1 MKVFNYISAF
11 LLAGAAIVVSCSQ
24 NEEMEGMESSQNF
37 QINVFDGGY
46 QNIDAVGTR
55 AAEKDYSTEFVT
67 GDAIGVFAVKNGT
80 VVEDINNRRFVMDDG
95 IWELNDDGEVIS
107 YKANE
112 FERMKFYAY
121 YPYSEDATFDPS
133 KEDPFETYVKN
144 WKIGNDQN
152 ENYTKY
158 DLMTSKGEVQG
169 DRLKGKIAF
178 TMQHR
183 MALAVIQMPEI
194 VYSFTNEPAIDD
206 YKLPVAVGD
215 FNVDGASAKPF
226 YQKSTDAYRFLVK
239 PSTEF
244 TITGSYT
251 GVKEMDYEIKKTLE
265 GGTAKKYVIEDPNK
279 ISHLLAVGD
288 YYCADGKIVS
298 ASESAPA
305 NAIGVVFYAGNPQPS
320 VTHPEK
326 YTIDKDPLRRDCPEC
341 KHGLVLALNNGKIKG
356 TDENETLVET
366 ARFSTAN
373 KLYYGTWFRADE
385 DYKDAYVDMVRQKVA
400 PTAGSQGYNN
410 TVLMEVGAN
419 RTDDSK
425 KASGNALE
433 ALDYYRSAVSVPTVS
448 TKWFFPSD
456 YDLITLHDV
465 VTKVNTSIGNT
476 DGTQLVINDG
486 DTKNGTFYWS
496 NTERNEEWMWGNTM
510 GSGNDTYSPSG
521 SGSLTAKRY
530 ASGYEGYF
538 RMMLAF

>member
-37 QINVFDGGY
+37 QINVLDGGY

-95 IWELNDDGEVIS
+95 IWELNDGGDAIS

-133 KEDPFETYVKN
+133 KDDPFETYVEN

-226 YQKSTDAYRFLVK
+226 YQESTDAYRFLVK
-239 PSTEF
+239 PSTTF

-251 GVKEMDYEIKKTLE
+251 GVKEMNYEIKKTLE

-326 YTIDKDPLRRDCPEC
+326 YNSDNDALKRFGAGCCT
-341 KHGLVLALNNGKIKG
+341 HGLVLALKNA
-356 TDENETLVET
+356 NEDRI
-366 ARFSTAN
+366 RFGEDKKNYSD
-373 KLYYGTWFRADE
+373 FMSDE
-385 DYKDAYVDMVRQKVA
+385 DKESYVSPVAGKDDTVIPGFM
-400 PTAGSQGYNN
+400 GYNN
-410 TVLMEVGAN
+410 TVLMEMAAEQSYGGA
-419 RTDDSK
+419 
-425 KASGNALE
+425 AQNAITNLE
-433 ALDYYRSAVSVPTVS
+433 SYREAISVPAVATPWFLGSTEELKTVKAALANINKS
-448 TKWFFPSD
+448 IEKAGGTPLVASD
-456 YDLITLHDV
+456 ITGIAV
-465 VTKVNTSIGNT
+465 GNK
-476 DGTQLVINDG
+476 DG
-486 DTKNGTFYWS
+486 DTTFYWTS
-496 NTERNEEWMWGNTM
+496 TERNSDWVWCNSM
-510 GSGNDTYSPSG
+510 GTANNDSSG
-521 SGSLTAKRY
+521 SGR
-530 ASGYEGYF
+530 ASRKDGSKGWF
-538 RMMLAF
+538 RLSLAF

>member
-37 QINVFDGGY
+37 QINVFDSGY

-178 TMQHR
+178 SMQHR

-206 YKLPVAVGD
+206 YKLPVTVGD

-251 GVKEMDYEIKKTLE
+251 GVKEMNYEIKKTLE

-298 ASESAPA
+298 ASESAPV

-326 YTIDKDPLRRDCPEC
+326 YNSDNDPLRRDCPEC
-341 KHGLVLALNNGKIKG
+341 KHGLVMALNNTQADMSIYGG
-356 TDENETLVET
+356 TALYHGAGGEKYIGCNTGNKTLPNSMYPG
-366 ARFSTAN
+366 F
-373 KLYYGTWFRADE
+373 L
-385 DYKDAYVDMVRQKVA
+385 
-400 PTAGSQGYNN
+400 GYNN
-410 TVLMEVGAN
+410 TELLKLFYDTGDAKRSEVAYEQIDSYLKNVPVPEFASPWYIPCMEELNLMRDN
-419 RTDDSK
+419 MT
-425 KASGNALE
+425 
-433 ALDYYRSAVSVPTVS
+433 
-448 TKWFFPSD
+448 
-456 YDLITLHDV
+456 TLNGIIE
-465 VTKVNTSIGNT
+465 KVN
-476 DGTQLVINDG
+476 GTQLATYETLKDG
-486 DTKNGTFYWS
+486 FYWS
-496 NTERNEEWMWGNTM
+496 SNERNNNTQWVHRM
-510 GSGNDTYSPSG
+510 QADINGSWTRRDTSASG
-521 SGSLTAKRY
+521 SY
-530 ASGYEGYF
+530 GYF